1 MLLLHG
7 ERYIFDTFIALEDGS
22 QEQAADSFSCRWTR
36 HSTAQQSTG
45 MLAVDCRPA
54 AEAIEAELH
63 YGSTS
68 VSQTFA

>member
-7 ERYIFDTFIALEDGS
+7 ERYIFDTLPWKTG
-22 QEQAADSFSCRWTR
+22 CRNR
-36 HSTAQQSTG
+36 QLIPSPAGEHGTAQHGTG

-54 AEAIEAELH
+54 AEAIQAELH